1 MRYELINNL
10 IYEDENILVVNKV
23 SNMPTVPLK
32 NSNEGNSLLDVVS
45 DYCPQVKSFAGYSE
59 HEGGVLHRLD
69 TPTTGLVLIAKNRSS
84 FEFLREKQKEDLF
97 IKKYLVKSISKKSD
111 LPGFGDFPF
120 KDPKNEKQIKIKS
133 LFRHYGRG
141 RTCVR
146 PVLETYSSSI
156 ISKASNKYYETTV
169 VFEKEKD
176 DINYFTC
183 SLTNGFRHQ
192 IRVHMAWSG
201 YPLVGDV
208 LYGAPINRD
217 FGLDC
222 FEMTFLNPYTLKE
235 QTVTKKDIK
244 L

>member
-1 MRYELINNL
+1 MKYELIRNL

-32 NSNEGNSLLDVVS
+32 SSNTETSLLDIVS
-45 DYCPQVKSFAGYSE
+45 DYCPKVTSFVGYNQ

-69 TPTTGLVLIAKNRSS
+69 TPTSGLVLIAKNKSS

-97 IKKYLVKSISKKSD
+97 IKKYLVKSVSKKSD

-120 KDPKNEKQIKIKS
+120 KDPKHEKQIIIKS
-133 LFRHYGRG
+133 LFRHYGKG

-146 PVLETYSSSI
+146 PVLESYSSSI

-169 VFEKEKD
+169 VFEKEED
-176 DINYFTC
+176 GIYYFIC

-201 YPLVGDV
+201 YPLVGDI
-208 LYGAPINRD
+208 LYGAPMNRD

-222 FEMTFLNPYTLKE
+222 FEITFINPDTLKE

>member
-32 NSNEGNSLLDVVS
+32 NRNEGNSLLDAVS
-45 DYCPQVKSFAGYSE
+45 DYCPQVKSFEGYSK

-69 TPTTGLVLIAKNRSS
+69 TPTSGLVLIAKNKGA
-84 FEFLREKQKEDLF
+84 FEFLRQKQKEDLF
-97 IKKYLVKSISKKSD
+97 LKKYLVKSISKESN

-120 KDPKNEKQIKIKS
+120 KDPKNEKQIVIKS
-133 LFRHYGRG
+133 LFRHYGKG
-141 RTCVR
+141 RSCVR
-146 PVLETYSSSI
+146 PVLESSSSLI

-169 VFEKEKD
+169 AFEKED
-176 DINYFTC
+176 DGIYYFIC

-208 LYGAPINRD
+208 LYGASIDRD

-222 FEMTFLNPYTLKE
+222 FEITFINPYTLKK